1 MLRGLCISNVL
12 VNGFEALSAG
22 SGYFFPELDC
32 FVICSPDDGKRILAA
47 CHFIGG
53 NLFPFEGCGRGL
65 PSAMRGISQAS
76 FARVEHE
83 VLLQREFGPGFVGVS
98 GDKLMFKIMNSSQKE
113 RALELIHTD
122 IAENEFG
129 RWNLIG
135 STLGITASDTDLQ
148 GRECVLDIF
157 VSPDNKFIVVANEK
171 RALCVWMIFQ
181 KECSATWLSR

>member
-1 MLRGLCISNVL
+1 
-12 VNGFEALSAG
+12 
-22 SGYFFPELDC
+22 
-32 FVICSPDDGKRILAA
+32 
-47 CHFIGG
+47 
-53 NLFPFEGCGRGL
+53 
-65 PSAMRGISQAS
+65 MRGISQAS